1 MCSLEIVTGPTAE
14 RMGEVAPELGRM
26 IAAMNISAD
35 RAEDVL
41 QDVYLSGWRDPPELP
56 RADLRRWL
64 FRVTANRCNLE
75 HRKQRRWRTVWSG
88 VASLWPIASEPQAA
102 EDATQQ
108 SEQQQLIK
116 RALASL
122 PSQLQTILVLRY
134 FNGVNSKEI
143 GEILELPDSTVRS
156 HLRRAREK
164 LAVALKRAG
173 LGDE

>member
-1 MCSLEIVTGPTAE
+1 MAVSNHGESLQSRTSEATP
-14 RMGEVAPELGRM
+14 L
-26 IAAMNISAD
+26 AD
-35 RAEDVL
+35 RV
-41 QDVYLSGWRDPPELP
+41 V
-56 RADLRRWL
+56 
-64 FRVTANRCNLE
+64 C
-75 HRKQRRWRTVWSG
+75 